1 MRKLVLVNDPI
12 AVGIEFLEP
21 CKNVLIF
28 QRFAHE
34 QESPSDF
41 LAANAMYA

>member
-1 MRKLVLVNDPI
+1 MNTRKHRLRT
-12 AVGIEFLEP
+12 VGIEFLEP

-41 LAANAMYA
+41 LAANAVYA